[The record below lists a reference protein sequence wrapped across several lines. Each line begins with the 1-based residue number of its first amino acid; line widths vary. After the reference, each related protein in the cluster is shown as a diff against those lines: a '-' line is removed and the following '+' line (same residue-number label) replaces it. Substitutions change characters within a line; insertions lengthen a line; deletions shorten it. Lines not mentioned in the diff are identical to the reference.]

1 MTRYISCGRGSL
13 ATLGFALALTSFRGT
28 AAAETQAEIANR
40 LNEEGKQLMYAD
52 QPAEAAKKFQEAV
65 ARVPEAKY
73 FINLCTARLQEGQ
86 LGEALTACQAVD
98 LNSPTADQKSKAGK
112 LVERIN
118 EEAKK
123 QHVELCATGGG
134 GGDPGVRTGEGGCS
148 TEPPRPDGTPPPP
161 NGTAPPPRPQP
172 AVGRPLGQS
181 LVMAT
186 RPDNRYTWTLG
197 IDLFGGGGR
206 VGQPDWYG
214 SSTAGF
220 RIKSD
225 VLFNPAQRIGAQFYV
240 QVNHLDKGK
249 DQMSVDVDSL
259 DIVDV
264 GAALYKHFCLGGTP
278 RLCITPLAG
287 LHLSLMSPANNT
299 DGTGSQVFNYAA
311 GGGRGEVALTYA
323 FGYRYEHALSL
334 VGGVNVYS
342 AVFSA
347 PSRDDESSLGSA
359 RDVGLDTAGAV
370 GYLGLGYTYRFNTPL
385 GSSPFVT
392 LE

>member
-1 MTRYISCGRGSL
+1 MMRHISCGCGSL
-13 ATLGFALALTSFRGT
+13 ATIGLVLALTGT

-40 LNEEGKQLMYAD
+40 LNDEGKQLMYAD

-73 FINLCTARLQEGQ
+73 FINLCTARLSEGQ

-98 LNSPTADQKSKAGK
+98 LNGPTADQKAKAGK
-112 LVERIN
+112 LIERIN
-118 EEAKK
+118 DEAKK
-123 QHVELCATGGG
+123 QHVELCAAGGG
-134 GGDPGVRTGEGGCS
+134 GGDPGVRTGEGGCP
-148 TEPPRPDGTPPPP
+148 TEPPRPDPTQPNNNTPPPP
-161 NGTAPPPRPQP
+161 RPPP

-186 RPDNRYTWTLG
+186 TPDNRYTWTLG

-206 VGQPDWYG
+206 VGQPDAYG
-214 SSTAGF
+214 SATAGF

-225 VLFNPAQRIGAQFYV
+225 FLFNPAARIGTQGYV
-240 QVNHLDKGK
+240 QVNHLTAGK
-249 DQMSVDVDSL
+249 DQMTSGVAVSSL
-259 DIVDV
+259 DIVDI
-264 GAALYKHFCLGGTP
+264 GAALYKHVCLGSTP

-287 LHLSLMSPANNT
+287 LHLSLMSPASNS
-299 DGTGSQVFNYAA
+299 DGAGSQVFNYAA
-311 GGGRGEVALTYA
+311 VGGRAEVALTYA
-323 FGYRYEHALSL
+323 FGYRFEHALS
-334 VGGVNVYS
+334 VIGGVNVYS
-342 AVFSA
+342 AVFSGPA
-347 PSRDDESSLGSA
+347 PDDQTSLGTA
-359 RDVGLDTAGAV
+359 ADVGLDKGGAV